1 MGEKPAP
8 GSTISDP
15 ALVTPE
21 APACTAPAV
30 EASAAE
36 TWTLHPV
43 TASSTTARDA
53 AAVRAL
59 RRNMDGILLTG
70 TASRCLMVAPS
81 STLTGQTKPARSRLA
96 HRYRPWLPDR
106 AGHAGRQCR
115 WPGLASG
122 CGHHPDSRF
131 LARRLVLGRG
141 HPRPPAGRAPRAGAH
156 AARHGV
162 EGRRPIADHPA
173 RSY

>member
-1 MGEKPAP
+1 P
-8 GSTISDP
+8 S
-15 ALVTPE
+15 
-21 APACTAPAV
+21 AV
-30 EASAAE
+30 EATPAAE

-53 AAVRAL
+53 AVVRAL
-59 RRNMDGILLTG
+59 RRNMDGILLSG
-70 TASRCLMVAPS
+70 TASRCPMVAPS
-81 STLTGQTKPARSRLA
+81 STHTGQSKPERSRVA
-96 HRYRPWLPDR
+96 HLDRLWLRDR
-106 AGHAGRQCR
+106 TGHAGRRCQ

-122 CGHHPDSRF
+122 HGYHPDSRF

-162 EGRRPIADHPA
+162 EGRRPIADHLA
-173 RSY
+173 